1 MRLKME
7 DVIKKK
13 REMNGS
19 VTVEMAYIL
28 PIVIFVIIF
37 TIYIVFYWHDKNILL
52 GAAAETAVLAAQ
64 SDRQQGGKEPDL
76 QSFYQE
82 RTAGKL
88 IWLRLTDVE
97 VELDKTRTRVTARAG
112 RGRMRVQAVQI
123 TRIPEPEKKI
133 RKKRHLESLADQ
145 EE

>member
-7 DVIKKK
+7 DVLKKK
-13 REMNGS
+13 RELNGS
-19 VTVEMAYIL
+19 VTVEMAYIF
-28 PIVIFVIIF
+28 PIVIFVFIF

-64 SDRQQGGKEPDL
+64 SDRQQSGGKPDL

-82 RTAGKL
+82 RTKGKL

-97 VELDKTRTRVTARAG
+97 VELDKTRVRVTARAG

-123 TRIPEPEKKI
+123 TRIPGPEKKI
-133 RKKRHLESLADQ
+133 RKKRHLESLTDQ

>member
-7 DVIKKK
+7 DVLKKK
-13 REMNGS
+13 RELNGS
-19 VTVEMAYIL
+19 VTVEMAYIF

-52 GAAAETAVLAAQ
+52 GATAETAVLAAQ
-64 SDRQQGGKEPDL
+64 SDRQQSG
-76 QSFYQE
+76 
-82 RTAGKL
+82 GKL

-97 VELDKTRTRVTARAG
+97 VELDKTRVRVTARAG

-123 TRIPEPEKKI
+123 TRIPGPEKKI
-133 RKKRHLESLADQ
+133 RKKRHLESLTDQ

>member
-7 DVIKKK
+7 DVLKKK
-13 REMNGS
+13 RELNGS
-19 VTVEMAYIL
+19 VTVEMAYIF
-28 PIVIFVIIF
+28 PIVIFVIIL

-64 SDRQQGGKEPDL
+64 SDRQQGGGEPDL
-76 QSFYQE
+76 QRFYQE
-82 RTAGKL
+82 RTEGKL

-97 VELDKTRTRVTARAG
+97 VELDKTQARVTARA
-112 RGRMRVQAVQI
+112 GRMRVQAVQI
-123 TRIPEPEKKI
+123 TRIPGPEKKI
-133 RKKRHLESLADQ
+133 RKKRHLESLTDQ

>member
-7 DVIKKK
+7 DVLKKK
-13 REMNGS
+13 RELNGS
-19 VTVEMAYIL
+19 VTVEMAYIF

-52 GAAAETAVLAAQ
+52 GATAETAVLAAQ
-64 SDRQQGGKEPDL
+64 SDRQQSGGKP
-76 QSFYQE
+76 E
-82 RTAGKL
+82 RTKGKL

-97 VELDKTRTRVTARAG
+97 VELDKTRVRVTARAG

-123 TRIPEPEKKI
+123 TRIPGPEKKI
-133 RKKRHLESLADQ
+133 RKKRHLESLTDQ